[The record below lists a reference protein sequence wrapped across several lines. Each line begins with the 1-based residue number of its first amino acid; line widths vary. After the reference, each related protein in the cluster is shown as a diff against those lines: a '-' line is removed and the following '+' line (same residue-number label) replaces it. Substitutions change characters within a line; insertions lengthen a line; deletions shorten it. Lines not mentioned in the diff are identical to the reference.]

1 MIQFVEIYREELGF
15 TYKVCVPVGC
25 IREFGKSD
33 DYCYVILNDSNK
45 EYRIDRAAYNA
56 LCSVTAMHSDAFG
69 KGWK

>member
-33 DYCYVILNDSNK
+33 DYYYVILNDSNK
-45 EYRIDRAAYNA
+45 QYRIDEEAYYE
-56 LCSVTAMHSDAFG
+56 LCRVTAMRHDKRFFG
-69 KGWK
+69 R

>member
-1 MIQFVEIYREELGF
+1 MIQFVEIYRETGSF

-45 EYRIDRAAYNA
+45 EYRIDRAAYDE
-56 LCSVTAMHSDAFG
+56 LCRVTAMRHDKCFFG
-69 KGWK
+69 R